1 MKMMHQD
8 SARSAVTSSS
18 GLAATIVALSANTG
32 AFFPTILNS
41 LFDSQIPLSCAA
53 NPMNFRHFG
62 CQAVGGVM
70 KFPVIFPVSREF
82 MPPEDR
88 RNNAR
93 RASFEREQRRATGV
107 EAARLAKNKCPLEV
121 YGPEGHWTQRSCC
134 LTS

>member
-88 RNNAR
+88 RNERQTRFSSSKNNGAQPGLR
-93 RASFEREQRRATGV
+93 RPDWPRTNVPSRFMAPRGTGH
-107 EAARLAKNKCPLEV
+107 K
-121 YGPEGHWTQRSCC
+121 GPAV
-134 LTS
+134 